1 MIRIVADVTKE
12 LLGMFLADARLTLS
26 ILVLV
31 AIAAGLVD
39 WLSVS
44 PVVGGGLLV
53 VGSLLIL
60 VEAVARKSKQRGEP

>member
-31 AIAAGLVD
+31 GIAAGLVD

-60 VEAVARKSKQRGEP
+60 VEAVVRKSKQRGEP

>member
-1 MIRIVADVTKE
+1 MISIVGDVAKE

-39 WLSVS
+39 WLSLS

-60 VEAVARKSKQRGEP
+60 VEAVVRESKLRGEP

>member
-12 LLGMFLADARLTLS
+12 LLGMFLADARLTVS

-31 AIAAGLVD
+31 GIAARLVD

-60 VEAVARKSKQRGEP
+60 VEAVVRKSKQRGEP